1 MRSKNS
7 VPKQIRLLILL
18 LKLTPKLIKA
28 NLKKM
33 KEDEEGKQTIKVDDA
48 VAKYPEKY
56 LPSLEVVLFLI
67 HSKVEACFEN

>member
-7 VPKQIRLLILL
+7 VSKQIRLLILL

-33 KEDEEGKQTIKVDDA
+33 EDEEGKQTIKVDDA
-48 VAKYPEKY
+48 AAKYPEKY